1 MTTSAK
7 AARRAL
13 PDPPPS
19 RAGTQSIQR
28 ATLLVRIIAARGRLG
43 LRLSEVA
50 QYAHLERSTTRRILK
65 CLVAEGLAMQDAATH
80 RYFLGPL
87 VFELGLAAAP
97 RFNIVDICRSSL
109 ADIAERTGDTVF
121 LVVRSGYESV
131 CVDRKEGSVPSKT
144 LTLDVGTRRPLGA
157 GAGGLALLMDL
168 PDEAVDEIASAN
180 ARRLPAYNGL
190 NVPSLMRLLRRA
202 RTLGYALNDNHI
214 TPGATSVGLPIRSR
228 FGSPFAAVSV
238 GAISSRMTARRQ
250 REIAALLREEIDAL
264 EGAANEAAQP

>member
-43 LRLSEVA
+43 LRLTEVA

-97 RFNIVDICRSSL
+97 RFNIVDICRTSL
-109 ADIAERTGDTVF
+109 ADIAERHGLSVQTLRSQLKSVFAKTG
-121 LVVRSGYESV
+121 
-131 CVDRKEGSVPSKT
+131 
-144 LTLDVGTRRPLGA
+144 
-157 GAGGLALLMDL
+157 
-168 PDEAVDEIASAN
+168 
-180 ARRLPAYNGL
+180 ARTQAQ
-190 NVPSLMRLLRRA
+190 LMRLVVA
-202 RTLGYALNDNHI
+202 G
-214 TPGATSVGLPIRSR
+214 PSVLSAEKKSTQVPVKI
-228 FGSPFAAVSV
+228 
-238 GAISSRMTARRQ
+238 
-250 REIAALLREEIDAL
+250 
-264 EGAANEAAQP
+264 